1 MPTHLI
7 KILFR
12 LGVLGFLLGGLC
24 IVAGQTL
31 GLALGD
37 AAWVN
42 GVATTAG
49 PPTFITAGITGLLAY
64 VLSYARPGDPEPATT
79 TSTATATATA
89 TGTSTPEPRPA
100 ETAPQPD

>member
-24 IVAGQTL
+24 IVTGQAL
-31 GLALGD
+31 GLVLGD
-37 AAWVN
+37 ATWVSD
-42 GVATTAG
+42 VATTAG

-64 VLSYARPGDPEPATT
+64 VLSYARSGDPDPEPVPA
-79 TSTATATATA
+79 A
-89 TGTSTPEPRPA
+89 TPEPRPA
-100 ETAPQPD
+100 GTAPRPE

>member
-24 IVAGQTL
+24 IVAGQAL

-42 GVATTAG
+42 EVATTAG

-64 VLSYARPGDPEPATT
+64 VLSYARPGDPEPVAEAA
-79 TSTATATATA
+79 SEA
-89 TGTSTPEPRPA
+89 RPA
-100 ETAPQPD
+100 EIASQPE